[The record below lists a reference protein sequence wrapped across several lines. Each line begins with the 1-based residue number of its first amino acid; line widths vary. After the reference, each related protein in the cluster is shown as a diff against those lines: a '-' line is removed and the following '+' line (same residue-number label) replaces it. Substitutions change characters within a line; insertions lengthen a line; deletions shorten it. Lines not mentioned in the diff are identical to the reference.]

1 MQDAKMCFH
10 TLIIFLKRRIA
21 RINQA
26 NAFFGVLAKNNY
38 KKKTWI
44 ENISKM
50 SSVNNFHTSK
60 VDEDFFIE
68 REERERCK
76 KYNFFPCIV

>member
-26 NAFFGVLAKNNY
+26 YAFFGVLAKNNY
-38 KKKTWI
+38 KKTWI

-50 SSVNNFHTSK
+50 SSVSQQFSYFK
-60 VDEDFFIE
+60 SRRRFFL
-68 REERERCK
+68 
-76 KYNFFPCIV
+76 